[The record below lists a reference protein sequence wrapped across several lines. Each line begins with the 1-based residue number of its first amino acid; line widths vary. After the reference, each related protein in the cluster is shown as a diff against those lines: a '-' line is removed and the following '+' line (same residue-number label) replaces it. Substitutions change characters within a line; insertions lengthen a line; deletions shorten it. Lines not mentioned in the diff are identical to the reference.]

1 MLTSCDNFIYL
12 MQAVVF
18 MSESMCCFIKL
29 SYFCDT
35 NTLLYSASSTQ
46 ATQTS
51 SYIDVNKFVV
61 STDRQL
67 LVVVHCS
74 IAISENRNCNSD
86 GKEHVIMPAYSQHAW
101 SVRVSRSA
109 CIVYLHFFYVI
120 NYRCFHRVD
129 FTLWNTISTRSD
141 GAKFYLFVIQSVRF
155 AIILRT
161 VTIGASVCFLR
172 HSVNVYTVIEL
183 CFRTFIK
190 STVYMLLVEIW
201 KYTAA

>member
-1 MLTSCDNFIYL
+1 
-12 MQAVVF
+12 

-35 NTLLYSASSTQ
+35 NMLLYSASSTQ

-86 GKEHVIMPAYSQHAW
+86 GKEHVIMPAYSQHA
-101 SVRVSRSA
+101 
-109 CIVYLHFFYVI
+109 
-120 NYRCFHRVD
+120 
-129 FTLWNTISTRSD
+129 
-141 GAKFYLFVIQSVRF
+141 
-155 AIILRT
+155 
-161 VTIGASVCFLR
+161 
-172 HSVNVYTVIEL
+172 
-183 CFRTFIK
+183 
-190 STVYMLLVEIW
+190 
-201 KYTAA
+201 